1 MNEKETKNY
10 NVKQILA
17 YLIIGILMIVVTI
30 FTGNYDWSNTNFTVS
45 NSVQNKITYT
55 LDDIPEY
62 TDSPY
67 IEINNNIPDFKG
79 EYFEIEAFETY
90 SELDDLGRCGVAFA
104 KLGIETMP
112 TDDDKRTNIEHITP
126 TAWHDDEVK
135 TLNNNNLYNRCHLIA
150 YSLSNENDNENNIIT
165 GTRYFNISG
174 MSPFENQVRKYIK
187 NNPNKH
193 VLYRVTPIFED
204 DNLLASGVQIEAM
217 SVEDNGKKLCFN
229 VYVYNVQPGVEIDYS
244 TGDFEEIQ

>member
-1 MNEKETKNY
+1 
-10 NVKQILA
+10 
-17 YLIIGILMIVVTI
+17 MIVVTI

-104 KLGIETMP
+104 KLGTETMP